1 MELEFLGTGAGVP
14 AKERNVSSIALKL
27 LDEINEVW
35 LFDVGEATQH
45 QILSTTIRP
54 RKISKIF
61 LTHLHGD
68 HIFGLPGLLAS
79 RSFQGGT
86 EPLTIYGPEKIDQFV
101 NNALY
106 VSNTKLGYKINYV
119 KIKND
124 GVIFEDNRFKVT
136 AMKMDHRVPSFGFRV
151 EEKEREGELLV
162 DQLAQYNIPSGP
174 IFGRLKRGEVV
185 TLDDGTILN
194 GQDFIGAK
202 KPGRIVTFIGDTRKN
217 PNIYELAKDADVLV
231 HEATFSDEE
240 SQQAFRYFHSTSLD
254 AAKVAKKA
262 NAKKLLLTHISAR
275 YNGKNA
281 YKLQKEAQSI
291 FPNAH
296 IVRDFDMIEIP
307 MKG

>member
-54 RKISKIF
+54 RKITKIF

-79 RSFQGGT
+79 RSFQGGS
-86 EPLTIYGPEKIDQFV
+86 EPLTIYGPEKIEQFV

-106 VSNTKLGYKINYV
+106 VSNTKLSYKINYV
-119 KIKND
+119 KIKED
-124 GVIFEDNRFKVT
+124 GVIFEDPKFKVV
-136 AMKMDHRVPSFGFRV
+136 AKKMDHRVLSFGFRV
-151 EEKEREGELLV
+151 EEKDRAGELQI
-162 DQLAQYNIPSGP
+162 DRLAPYNIKSGP

-185 TLDDGTILN
+185 TLDDGTTLN
-194 GQDFIGAK
+194 GQDFIGDK
-202 KPGRIVTFIGDTRKN
+202 KPGRIVTIIGDTRN
-217 PNIYELAKDADVLV
+217 NQRAFELAENADVLV
-231 HEATFSDEE
+231 HEATFGQEE
-240 SQQAFRYFHSTSLD
+240 SDHAYAYYHSTSAD
-254 AAKVAKKA
+254 AAKVAKDA
-262 NAKKLLLTHISAR
+262 GAKKLILTHISAR

-281 YKLQKEAQSI
+281 YKLQKEAQNI
-291 FPNAH
+291 FPNTK
-296 IVRDFDMIEIP
+296 IVHDFDMIEIP